1 AERHVRMGDV
11 AFLLEPDLKEGR
23 GGLRD
28 VHALRVAAL
37 AVPVV
42 PEDDLIEQAA
52 ETLMA
57 ARVELHRS
65 TGKSSDRLTL
75 QEQEQV
81 ARALDFPT
89 PDALMQRVSAAGRT
103 VGWSANDGP
112 WAAATPDA
120 LISLLSAGPGAVHAF
135 EALDQYDLLVRIL
148 PEWEPVRSRL
158 QHNPYHRYTVDRHL
172 LEAAAGAAALT
183 GRVSRPD

>member
-1 AERHVRMGDV
+1 M
-11 AFLLEPDLKEGR
+11 
-23 GGLRD
+23 
-28 VHALRVAAL
+28 
-37 AVPVV
+37 
-42 PEDDLIEQAA
+42 EQAA

-103 VGWSANDGP
+103 
-112 WAAATPDA
+112 
-120 LISLLSAGPGAVHAF
+120 LLASP
-135 EALDQYDLLVRIL
+135 R
-148 PEWEPVRSRL
+148 
-158 QHNPYHRYTVDRHL
+158 
-172 LEAAAGAAALT
+172 
-183 GRVSRPD
+183 